1 MKTIIFYLFLL
12 MPFIAIGQASTY
24 TISGTSLTTCASAT
38 STGTGTPCGLNYDA
52 GNIKFASDPTILN
65 TTLTVVINKC
75 SGANT
80 TGSVYLKMS
89 SSSAINDIVC
99 GTELNSA
106 SNRTIGTAT
115 NTSLSADL
123 SSQFTSGTRYFT
135 VVFINSSNVRSYTKT
150 FSVTATPPTCTL
162 PAPSIG
168 SASNIST
175 SGFRA
180 NWNAVSGAYSY
191 TVNMTT
197 IGGSYPGTQVTVSN
211 TNYDFFGLS
220 SNTQYKYQ
228 VRANCSNGLSGPFG
242 GTLDYPTTLSLTCTV
257 PSGLSTSNI
266 TETGY
271 TATWAAVAGAS
282 SYSLES
288 VLNSNS
294 YTGNLITTSSNSYT
308 FSNIPNGTYK
318 FQVRANCSNG
328 VSSVMSGSLTGIQ
341 LPPPLAIPSLT
352 SPINSQTTSS
362 TSVTLQ
368 WSKNGNSTGVD
379 YQLRLRNVTD
389 NIVVYDYTSLNDVSS
404 TTVSLQNG
412 KEYSWVIRARK
423 TGNSDKESAPATFF
437 TPAATCSLTL
447 PAANT
452 GTSSNFSSTGFAAS
466 WPAVSGATEYQINV
480 TTFNN
485 TTYSAPLSFTG
496 STTTNSINVT
506 GLSPATQYRYQI
518 RAKCANGVW
527 TVWSPTLDTPTTPSS
542 PPDFTVSAVSL
553 SSQSVQRGN
562 NVQVNY
568 TINNLGGTTSANIRT
583 RFFLSTNT
591 TYSADDTEL
600 NFPSDITNGL
610 GAGASL
616 PSNTQVNIPTSATAG
631 SKYVIV
637 FVDGN
642 SQITESN
649 ENNNTSFAFITITDP
664 LPPDLQVSNLSL
676 NPASVQK
683 GGTFTLNYT
692 FSNPGGAAGAFDV
705 RFYLSSNSSYDA
717 NDTQLDIFSVSSYA
731 GGGNTQNLSRS
742 LTIPSTANAGG
753 NYILVVADLNDQI
766 AESNESNNRS
776 FVFITVT
783 DAPFVNVS
791 SPAANSTYQTGATLP
806 ITYAFTGYTGNV
818 SIEITAGTNGTV
830 GILPAIADNEPNT
843 GSKSWLIPTTFAPG
857 QYRIKVY
864 NTGAGTG
871 GNPTIVNYSGVF
883 NIGTG
888 STCPTC
894 PNFNLTL
901 SSFPLTGQEG
911 LCAAQYLCN
920 SKIIQP
926 NQPNPTNLILRE
938 DVAKIALL
946 SGLTDGDI
954 ITVSGGGGSFPADFF
969 PTTFTD
975 LFQGT
980 TAQYHRYAK
989 ILSYFQGT
997 DATTPTTPFDRY
1009 KPFPNNDVVRPY
1021 FNPTDNISRIDLLK
1035 VYLETWNIDETSNGN
1050 QPLYFNDIS
1059 GLTPDQSNYLKK
1071 AVQLGLV
1078 QNGTAANLIAFRP
1091 YDING
1096 VSGTATREEAFLILY
1111 RLRALANQTKPD
1123 FTLNSNYYQPA
1134 NQSIGN
1140 LSIYKGL
1147 TQGNFSHH
1155 TSTDFGINDIGFS
1168 LNFAHSY
1175 QSFMT
1180 LLPDE
1185 WKVVQPLGYGWTH
1198 PYNVYM
1204 FTTVQINDASGAVAG
1219 KPLLVL
1225 AWGDGTFDVYDNT
1238 NVNSPT
1244 PITIGTNYNILTRVN
1259 STSYTIKTKSQHV
1272 YTFNQQG
1279 SEAGLYRLTNI
1290 KDRYNNT
1297 LSIVYKAGT
1306 VVPFSPVSQVIDYVQ
1321 APSGRRIN
1329 FTYDTQNRITNVNF
1343 PGSST
1348 NTRNLTFAYT
1358 NKNLTS
1364 FKDAKGQSTGKTTTY
1379 TYGTGTEIYLLKQI
1393 AFPRGNKIENV
1404 YDPNSRLQWTQARDA
1419 DNNITAKTQIDDP
1432 GQYDNTGSFKSKW
1445 TQNCSC
1451 PNSQSEAKYD
1461 KNGITTE
1468 FQNKVIKVLSPASA
1482 NHPSMPSAVTYSTLN
1497 GSNPQTYTPTYDS
1510 NGNVLSISRP
1520 DGKSETFTYDAYHNR
1535 RTHTDAKNITTTY
1548 NWSSDGKFL
1557 NSIVRPID
1565 NGSNLTQSF
1574 SYQTNGLMSSST
1586 NNENIVTNFGYDARG
1601 NMNSIQIP
1609 VLGISSS
1616 AVYDFASRMT
1626 SNTNAR
1632 GKTTTYLFDDND
1644 NLTRETDP
1652 LSRQTNYG
1660 YDDNDNL
1667 TTITNAKNE
1676 VTTLGYD
1683 GFDRL
1688 ISETFGGKTKTYV
1701 YDNGQNRLTE
1711 FRKAG
1716 YANNNAK
1723 RFSYTYDANNRL
1735 YGNGYITEIG
1745 YDPLNRM
1752 SSIKGGT
1759 QATHQLSNFSYDAL
1773 NRLTGYTDAW
1783 NNTVGYG
1790 YDDNGNETRIDYP
1803 NGNKLYKTYDNLN
1816 RLKTVSWNTI
1826 LVATYNYV
1834 GSRLDNVVYGNNVK
1848 TQYSYDN
1855 AGRPTGISTKTNNGT
1870 GGTIYAATFTLDN
1883 LGNHTEEN
1891 ETQPFATLP
1900 VPTAGTTSS
1909 TFTNNKINNL
1919 GSTNFTHDD
1928 DGNITAKGSS
1938 TYGYDL
1944 EDNLISYTGSG
1955 LTMTALYDA
1964 FGNRRSVTRNGTETR
1979 YVLDINGLATV
1990 LAETNGSN
1998 TVQNYYLHG
2007 LGLVARVKADGT
2019 LHYYHGDFR
2028 GSTIALTNTSQT
2040 ITHKYQYDEFGNL
2053 TNSQEADPNPFRYVG
2068 TYGIMHESPDLTY
2081 MRARYYDPTTGRFNS
2096 EDPIWSTNLYP
2107 YAGNN
2112 GVINI
2117 DINGQSINNISEL
2130 INWTAQS
2137 WWNSKHV
2144 SKQLIDMGVEG
2155 YKLIQSNPRVAL
2167 ALLYGEYYKRLVE
2180 LSVYGFNARYA
2191 SHVRYIEQTLV
2202 PLIRYTS
2209 RLIGLSVTVTAA
2221 KFGIAAG
2228 AAIII
2233 LFPGQ
2238 AR

>member
-1 MKTIIFYLFLL
+1 MKKVIFSTLILFLSL
-12 MPFIAIGQASTY
+12 WSYGQYSMSPSSGISTCPSSNLSCISGTYIGGGTINITL
-24 TISGTSLTTCASAT
+24 TISG
-38 STGTGTPCGLNYDA
+38 N
-52 GNIKFASDPTILN
+52 
-65 TTLTVVINKC
+65 
-75 SGANT
+75 
-80 TGSVYLKMS
+80 TGSFTLKKCNNTSFSTAGTFYLKESDACGAILTS
-89 SSSAINDIVC
+89 S
-99 GTELNSA
+99 
-106 SNRTIGTAT
+106 
-115 NTSLSADL
+115 
-123 SSQFTSGTRYFT
+123 
-135 VVFINSSNVRSYTKT
+135 
-150 FSVTATPPTCTL
+150 SVTAGNTSKLLTFSL
-162 PAPSIG
+162 IG
-168 SASNIST
+168 NTST
-175 SGFRA
+175 STYVGVYVTTVNGIENKYYTGPITITRSCNIPSNLSVTNITETSFTGS
-180 NWNAVSGAYSY
+180 WGSVSGASQYRNEAILQNSGYLANYNNTTSTSYSF
-191 TVNMTT
+191 TGLNN
-197 IGGSYPGTQVTVSN
+197 GGVYKFQV
-211 TNYDFFGLS
+211 G
-220 SNTQYKYQ
+220 
-228 VRANCSNGLSGPFG
+228 ANCSNGLEGQMS
-242 GTLDYPTTLSLTCTV
+242 
-257 PSGLSTSNI
+257 
-266 TETGY
+266 
-271 TATWAAVAGAS
+271 S
-282 SYSLES
+282 SYQ
-288 VLNSNS
+288 N
-294 YTGNLITTSSNSYT
+294 
-308 FSNIPNGTYK
+308 
-318 FQVRANCSNG
+318 
-328 VSSVMSGSLTGIQ
+328 IQ
-341 LPPPLAIPSLT
+341 LTAPLNVPLLT
-352 SPINSQTTSS
+352 SPTSGQTTAG

-368 WSKNGNSTGVD
+368 WSKNGNPTGVD

-423 TGNSDKESAPATFF
+423 TGNIDKESAPATFF
-437 TPAATCSLTL
+437 TPAATCTLTL
-447 PAANT
+447 PATNT
-452 GTSSNFSSTGFAAS
+452 GTTSNFSSTGFTAS

-480 TTFNN
+480 AIFSN
-485 TTYSAPLSFTG
+485 TTYSIPLSFTG

-506 GLSPATQYRYQI
+506 GLSPSTQYRYQI

-527 TVWSPTLDTPTTPSS
+527 TVWSPTLDTPTTPAS

-562 NVQVNY
+562 NVTVNY
-568 TINNLGGTTSANIRT
+568 TVNNIGGATSANIRT

-664 LPPDLQVSNLSL
+664 TPPDLQVSNLSP
-676 NPASVQK
+676 NPTSVQK

-705 RFYLSSNSSYDA
+705 RFYLSANSSYDA

-783 DAPFVNVS
+783 DAPSVIVS
-791 SPAANSTYQTGATLP
+791 SPVANSTYQTGASLP
-806 ITYAFTGYTGNV
+806 IAWAFSGYTGNV
-818 SIEITAGTNGTV
+818 SIELTQGATGTAMYRV
-830 GILPAIADNEPNT
+830 IAD
-843 GSKSWLIPTTFAPG
+843 PTTNDGSESWIIPNDIPAG
-857 QYRIKVY
+857 QYRVKVY

-894 PNFNLTL
+894 PNFNLTV

-911 LCAAQYLCN
+911 FCAAQYLCN

-946 SGLTDGDI
+946 SGLADGDI

-997 DATTPTTPFDRY
+997 DATTPFDRY
-1009 KPFPNNDVVRPY
+1009 KPFPNNDVIRPY

-1035 VYLETWNIDETSNGN
+1035 VYLEAWNIDETSNGN
-1050 QPLYFNDIS
+1050 PTPYFNDPDFS
-1059 GLTPDQSNYLKK
+1059 SLTTQQLNYVKK
-1071 AVQLGLV
+1071 AIQLGLIV
-1078 QNGTAANLIAFRP
+1078 NGTAGASIAFRP
-1091 YDING
+1091 NAY
-1096 VSGTATREEAFLILY
+1096 ATREEAFLILY
-1111 RLRALANQTKPD
+1111 RLRALASQTMPD

-1180 LLPDE
+1180 MLPDE
-1185 WKVVQPLGYGWTH
+1185 FKLVQPLGYGWTH

-1204 FTTVQINDASGAVAG
+1204 FNTVQINDANGAVAA

-1225 AWGDGTFDVYDNT
+1225 AWGDGTMDVYDNS

-1244 PITIGTNYNILTRVN
+1244 PISLGTNYNILTRVS
-1259 STSYTIKTKSQHV
+1259 STSYTIKTKSQHI

-1279 SEAGLYRLTNI
+1279 TEAGLYRLTNI
-1290 KDRYNNT
+1290 NDRYNNS
-1297 LSIVYKAGT
+1297 LSIVYKTGAT
-1306 VVPFSPVSQVIDYVQ
+1306 VAWTSAKMVIDYVQ

-1343 PGSST
+1343 PGSSS

-1419 DNNITAKTQIDDP
+1419 NNNITAKTDLTGGFGNFNSD
-1432 GQYDNTGSFKSKW
+1432 GSFTNNW

-1451 PNSQSEAKYD
+1451 PNAQSSAKYD

-1482 NHPSMPSAVTYSTLN
+1482 NHPSMPSAVTYSSLN

-1520 DGKSETFTYDAYHNR
+1520 DGKSESFTYDTYHNR
-1535 RTHTDAKNITTTY
+1535 RTHTDAKSITTTY

-1557 NSIVRPID
+1557 NSIVRPIGD
-1565 NGSNLTQSF
+1565 GNNLTQSF
-1574 SYQTNGLMSSST
+1574 GYQTNGLMSSST
-1586 NNENIVTNFGYDARG
+1586 NNENIVTNFGYDTRG

-1616 AVYDFASRMT
+1616 AIYDFASRMT

-1632 GKTTTYLFDDND
+1632 GKTTTYIFDDND

-1667 TTITNAKNE
+1667 LTITNAKNE

-1688 ISETFGGKTKTYV
+1688 ISETFGGKTKTYI
-1701 YDNGQNRLTE
+1701 YDNSQNRLVE

-1723 RFSYTYDANNRL
+1723 RFTYTYDTNNRL
-1735 YGNGYITEIG
+1735 YGNGYITEIL

-1759 QATHQLSNFSYDAL
+1759 QTTHQLSNFSYDAL

-1816 RLKTVSWNTI
+1816 RLKTLTWNST

-1870 GGTIYAATFTLDN
+1870 GSTIYAATFTLDN

-1938 TYGYDL
+1938 SYGYDL
-1944 EDNLISYTGSG
+1944 EDNLTSYTGSG

-1979 YVLDINGLATV
+1979 YVLDINGLASI

-1998 TVQNYYLHG
+1998 TMQNYYLHG

-2028 GSTIALTNTSQT
+2028 GSTIALTNAGQA

-2068 TYGIMHESPDLTY
+2068 AYGIMNESPDLTY

-2112 GVINI
+2112 PVMNVDVNGEFLLSAMIAGGFAIYGGGVLLIEW
-2117 DINGQSINNISEL
+2117 GEALYYQSVFTFTSDPIKRQVYEQAYNQAAFEASISS
-2130 INWTAQS
+2130 IFAGIADKFPVIKNVAKTG
-2137 WWNSKHV
+2137 V
-2144 SKQLIDMGVEG
+2144 TQLIGKTGVLRIQDMRTVIGRGIKEVAGSIVEDNVYNEIANTITSQYPSASTPKNNVKNNNYHKGNYGVRNQEVCVP
-2155 YKLIQSNPRVAL
+2155 SATNPFGTCYTNPFGSSPKVWSGRV
-2167 ALLYGEYYKRLVE
+2167 
-2180 LSVYGFNARYA
+2180 S
-2191 SHVRYIEQTLV
+2191 
-2202 PLIRYTS
+2202 
-2209 RLIGLSVTVTAA
+2209 
-2221 KFGIAAG
+2221 
-2228 AAIII
+2228 
-2233 LFPGQ
+2233 LF
-2238 AR
+2238 RN

>member
-1 MKTIIFYLFLL
+1 MKKVIFSTLILFLSL
-12 MPFIAIGQASTY
+12 WSYGQYSMSPSSGISTCPSSNLSCISGTYIGGGTINITL
-24 TISGTSLTTCASAT
+24 TISG
-38 STGTGTPCGLNYDA
+38 N
-52 GNIKFASDPTILN
+52 
-65 TTLTVVINKC
+65 
-75 SGANT
+75 
-80 TGSVYLKMS
+80 TGSFTLKKCNNTSFSTAGTFYLKESDACGAILTS
-89 SSSAINDIVC
+89 S
-99 GTELNSA
+99 
-106 SNRTIGTAT
+106 
-115 NTSLSADL
+115 
-123 SSQFTSGTRYFT
+123 
-135 VVFINSSNVRSYTKT
+135 
-150 FSVTATPPTCTL
+150 SVTAGNTSKLLTFSL
-162 PAPSIG
+162 IG
-168 SASNIST
+168 NTST
-175 SGFRA
+175 STYVGVYVTTVNGIENKYYTGPITITRSCNIPSNLSVTNITETSFTGS
-180 NWNAVSGAYSY
+180 WGSVSGASQYRNEAILQNSGYLANYNNTTSTSYSF
-191 TVNMTT
+191 TGLNN
-197 IGGSYPGTQVTVSN
+197 GGVYKFQV
-211 TNYDFFGLS
+211 G
-220 SNTQYKYQ
+220 
-228 VRANCSNGLSGPFG
+228 ANCSNGLEGQMS
-242 GTLDYPTTLSLTCTV
+242 
-257 PSGLSTSNI
+257 
-266 TETGY
+266 
-271 TATWAAVAGAS
+271 S
-282 SYSLES
+282 SYQ
-288 VLNSNS
+288 N
-294 YTGNLITTSSNSYT
+294 
-308 FSNIPNGTYK
+308 
-318 FQVRANCSNG
+318 
-328 VSSVMSGSLTGIQ
+328 IQ
-341 LPPPLAIPSLT
+341 LTAPLNVPLLT
-352 SPINSQTTSS
+352 SPTSGQTTAG

-368 WSKNGNSTGVD
+368 WSKNGNPTGVD

-423 TGNSDKESAPATFF
+423 TGNIDKESAPATFF
-437 TPAATCSLTL
+437 TPAATCTLTL
-447 PAANT
+447 PATNT
-452 GTSSNFSSTGFAAS
+452 GTTSNFSSTGFTAS

-480 TTFNN
+480 ATFSN

-496 STTTNSINVT
+496 STTTNSINLT

-527 TVWSPTLDTPTTPSS
+527 TLWSPTLATPTTSGPITPSTVSGLTWHCNKVINWSSIAGTGNVTIELWDTNSGLLNGVIASNIPNTGSYTWVVGKQINNAGNVVDIENFDFTRTYYLKFYPHNTTGQGTPSNGFTIPQPDVSVTS
-542 PPDFTVSAVSL
+542 PPAN
-553 SSQSVQRGN
+553 SSYTAGQTITMNYVTQNLCGPMMVELTNAAGTPIQVMPNGTNIN
-562 NVQVNY
+562 NVSPY
-568 TINNLGGTTSANIRT
+568 TYTVTATFPPAGTYKLKI
-583 RFFLSTNT
+583 
-591 TYSADDTEL
+591 Y
-600 NFPSDITNGL
+600 PS
-610 GAGASL
+610 
-616 PSNTQVNIPTSATAG
+616 
-631 SKYVIV
+631 
-637 FVDGN
+637 
-642 SQITESN
+642 
-649 ENNNTSFAFITITDP
+649 
-664 LPPDLQVSNLSL
+664 VS
-676 NPASVQK
+676 
-683 GGTFTLNYT
+683 
-692 FSNPGGAAGAFDV
+692 GGAAPDFG
-705 RFYLSSNSSYDA
+705 
-717 NDTQLDIFSVSSYA
+717 
-731 GGGNTQNLSRS
+731 
-742 LTIPSTANAGG
+742 LTETFTILGPS
-753 NYILVVADLNDQI
+753 
-766 AESNESNNRS
+766 
-776 FVFITVT
+776 
-783 DAPFVNVS
+783 VNVT
-791 SPAANSTYQTGATLP
+791 SPAANSTYQTSASLP
-806 ITYAFTGYTGNV
+806 IAWAFSGYTGNV
-818 SIEITAGTNGTV
+818 SIELTQGATGTAMYRV
-830 GILPAIADNEPNT
+830 IAD
-843 GSKSWLIPTTFAPG
+843 PTTNDGSENWTIPNDIPPG
-857 QYRIKVY
+857 QYRVKVY

-894 PNFNLTL
+894 PNFNLTV

-911 LCAAQYLCN
+911 FCAAQYLCN

-946 SGLTDGDI
+946 SGLTDSDI

-980 TAQYHRYAK
+980 TGSYHRYAK
-989 ILSYFQGT
+989 ILSYFQGS
-997 DATTPTTPFDRY
+997 DQTTPFDRY
-1009 KPFPNNDVVRPY
+1009 KPFPNNDVIRPF
-1021 FNPTDNISRIDLLK
+1021 FNPADPISRIDLIK
-1035 VYLETWNIDETSNGN
+1035 VYLETWNINETTHGN
-1050 QPLYFNDIS
+1050 PTLYFSNIS
-1059 GLTPDQSNYLKK
+1059 GLTSAQLDYLKK

-1078 QNGTAANLIAFRP
+1078 VNGTNGNNIDFRP
-1091 YDING
+1091 NDN
-1096 VSGTATREEAFLILY
+1096 ATREEAFLILY
-1111 RLRALANQTKPD
+1111 RLRALANPTKPD

-1155 TSTDFGINDIGFS
+1155 TSTDFGINDISFS

-1180 LLPDE
+1180 MLPDE
-1185 WKVVQPLGYGWTH
+1185 FKLVQPLGYGWTH

-1204 FTTVQINDASGAVAG
+1204 FTTVQINDANGVVAA
-1219 KPLLVL
+1219 KPLLIL
-1225 AWGDGTFDVYDNT
+1225 AWGDGTMDVYDNT

-1244 PITIGTNYNILTRVN
+1244 PISLGTNYNILTRVS

-1279 SEAGLYRLTNI
+1279 TEAGLYRLTNI

-1297 LSIVYKAGT
+1297 LTIAYKAGASM
-1306 VVPFSPVSQVIDYVQ
+1306 PPVSQVIDYVQ
-1321 APSGRRIN
+1321 APSGRSIN
-1329 FTYDTQNRITNVNF
+1329 FTYDSQNRVTNVNF
-1343 PGSST
+1343 PGSSS

-1358 NKNLTS
+1358 GKNLTS

-1419 DNNITAKTQIDDP
+1419 NNNITAKTEIYDP
-1432 GQYDNTGSFKSKW
+1432 GQYDNTGSFRSKW

-1468 FQNKVIKVLSPASA
+1468 FQNKVTKVLSPASA
-1482 NHPSMPSAVTYSTLN
+1482 NHPSMPSSVTYTALN
-1497 GSNPQTYTPTYDS
+1497 GSSPQTYTPTYDS

-1520 DGKSETFTYDAYHNR
+1520 DGKSESFTYDTYHNR
-1535 RTHTDAKNITTTY
+1535 TTHTDAKGITTTY
-1548 NWSSDGKFL
+1548 NWSADGKFL
-1557 NSIVRPID
+1557 NSIARPID
-1565 NGSNLTQSF
+1565 DGSNLTQSF
-1574 SYQTNGLMSSST
+1574 VYQTNGLMSSST

-1652 LSRQTNYG
+1652 LNRQTNYG

-1667 TTITNAKNE
+1667 TSITNAKNE
-1676 VTTLGYD
+1676 VTTLVYD

-1701 YDNGQNRLTE
+1701 YDNSQNRLVE

-1723 RFSYTYDANNRL
+1723 RFTYTYDANNRL
-1735 YGNGYITEIG
+1735 YGNGYITEIL

-1759 QATHQLSNFSYDAL
+1759 QATHQLSNFGYDAL

-1816 RLKTVSWNTI
+1816 RLKTLTWNST

-1848 TQYSYDN
+1848 TQYTYDN

-1870 GGTIYAATFTLDN
+1870 GSTIYAANFVLDN

-1919 GSTNFTHDD
+1919 GSTSFTHDD

-1944 EDNLISYTGSG
+1944 EDNLTNYTGSG

-1990 LAETNGSN
+1990 LAETNSSN

-2019 LHYYHGDFR
+2019 TIQYYHGDFR
-2028 GSTIALTNTSQT
+2028 GSTIALTNASQT

-2068 TYGIMHESPDLTY
+2068 AYGIMHESPDLTY

-2096 EDPIWSTNLYP
+2096 EDPIWSTNLYS

-2112 GVINI
+2112 PINKIDPSGNVFIDPTFQYEMDKVIKSIEEAANEGIQKVSDFDCNALITLMEGRLQYSFGKNLLRNWWNGKSETEISGAAFEYIVNVAENI
-2117 DINGQSINNISEL
+2117 VPYDAKTRGNIVTIKGKQYDAKWVPFYKYDLKLDEALGSATIYYDINTNKAVGF
-2130 INWTAQS
+2130 
-2137 WWNSKHV
+2137 K
-2144 SKQLIDMGVEG
+2144 DG
-2155 YKLIQSNPRVAL
+2155 YDFNPQPWGNRPF
-2167 ALLYGEYYKRLVE
+2167 YGEVKTRLV
-2180 LSVYGFNARYA
+2180 N
-2191 SHVRYIEQTLV
+2191 
-2202 PLIRYTS
+2202 
-2209 RLIGLSVTVTAA
+2209 
-2221 KFGIAAG
+2221 AAG
-2228 AAIII
+2228 TYCGKNKTMNIYY
-2233 LFPGQ
+2233 GVH
-2238 AR
+2238 

>member
-1 MKTIIFYLFLL
+1 MKKVIFSTLILFLSL
-12 MPFIAIGQASTY
+12 WSYGQYSMSPSSGISTCPSSNLSCISGTYIGGGTINITL
-24 TISGTSLTTCASAT
+24 TISG
-38 STGTGTPCGLNYDA
+38 N
-52 GNIKFASDPTILN
+52 
-65 TTLTVVINKC
+65 
-75 SGANT
+75 
-80 TGSVYLKMS
+80 TGSFTLKKCNNTSFSTAGTFYLKESDACGAILTS
-89 SSSAINDIVC
+89 S
-99 GTELNSA
+99 
-106 SNRTIGTAT
+106 
-115 NTSLSADL
+115 
-123 SSQFTSGTRYFT
+123 
-135 VVFINSSNVRSYTKT
+135 
-150 FSVTATPPTCTL
+150 SVTAGNTSKLLTFSL
-162 PAPSIG
+162 IG
-168 SASNIST
+168 NTST
-175 SGFRA
+175 STYVGVYVTTVNGIENKYYTGPITITRSCNIPSNLSVTNITETSFTGS
-180 NWNAVSGAYSY
+180 WGSVSGASQYRNEAILQNSSYLANYNNTTSTSYSF
-191 TVNMTT
+191 TGLNN
-197 IGGSYPGTQVTVSN
+197 GGVYKFQV
-211 TNYDFFGLS
+211 G
-220 SNTQYKYQ
+220 
-228 VRANCSNGLSGPFG
+228 ANCSNGLE
-242 GTLDYPTTLSLTCTV
+242 
-257 PSGLSTSNI
+257 GLMS
-266 TETGY
+266 
-271 TATWAAVAGAS
+271 S
-282 SYSLES
+282 SYQ
-288 VLNSNS
+288 N
-294 YTGNLITTSSNSYT
+294 
-308 FSNIPNGTYK
+308 
-318 FQVRANCSNG
+318 
-328 VSSVMSGSLTGIQ
+328 IQ
-341 LPPPLAIPSLT
+341 LTAPLNAPLLT
-352 SPINSQTTSS
+352 SPTGGQTSAS

-368 WSKNGNSTGVD
+368 WSKSGNPTGTN
-379 YQLRLRNVTD
+379 YQLRLFNVTD
-389 NIVVYDYTSLNDVSS
+389 NVAVYDYTNEGDVSS
-404 TTVSLQNG
+404 KAVNLLNG
-412 KEYSWVIRARK
+412 KEYRWVIRA
-423 TGNSDKESAPATFF
+423 TNSKNIDKESAPATFF

-447 PAANT
+447 PATNT
-452 GTSSNFSSTGFAAS
+452 GTTSNFSSTGFTAS

-480 TTFNN
+480 ATFPN

-518 RAKCANGVW
+518 RAKCTNGVW
-527 TVWSPTLDTPTTPSS
+527 TLWSPTLATPTTNGPITPSTVSGLTWHCNKVINWSSIAGTGNVTIELWDTNSGLLNGVIASNIPNTGSYTWVVGKQINNAGNVVDIENFDFTRTYYLKFYPHNTTGQGTSSNGFTIPQPDVSVTS
-542 PPDFTVSAVSL
+542 PPAN
-553 SSQSVQRGN
+553 SSYTAGQTITMNYVTQNLCGPMMVELTNAAGTPIQVMPNGTNIN
-562 NVQVNY
+562 NVSPY
-568 TINNLGGTTSANIRT
+568 TYTVTNSFPPAGTYKLKI
-583 RFFLSTNT
+583 
-591 TYSADDTEL
+591 Y
-600 NFPSDITNGL
+600 PS
-610 GAGASL
+610 
-616 PSNTQVNIPTSATAG
+616 
-631 SKYVIV
+631 
-637 FVDGN
+637 
-642 SQITESN
+642 
-649 ENNNTSFAFITITDP
+649 
-664 LPPDLQVSNLSL
+664 VS
-676 NPASVQK
+676 
-683 GGTFTLNYT
+683 
-692 FSNPGGAAGAFDV
+692 GGAAPDFG
-705 RFYLSSNSSYDA
+705 
-717 NDTQLDIFSVSSYA
+717 
-731 GGGNTQNLSRS
+731 
-742 LTIPSTANAGG
+742 LTETFTILGPS
-753 NYILVVADLNDQI
+753 
-766 AESNESNNRS
+766 
-776 FVFITVT
+776 
-783 DAPFVNVS
+783 VNVT
-791 SPAANSTYQTGATLP
+791 SPTANSTYQTGASLP
-806 ITYAFTGYTGNV
+806 IAWAFSGYTGNV
-818 SIEITAGTNGTV
+818 SIELTQGTSGTAMYRV
-830 GILPAIADNEPNT
+830 IAD
-843 GSKSWLIPTTFAPG
+843 PTTNDGSENWTIPNDIPAG
-857 QYRIKVY
+857 SYRVKVY

-894 PNFNLTL
+894 PNFNLTV

-946 SGLTDGDI
+946 SGLADSDI

-980 TAQYHRYAK
+980 TGSYHRYAK

-997 DATTPTTPFDRY
+997 DQTTPFDRY

-1021 FNPTDNISRIDLLK
+1021 FNPTDPISRIDLLK
-1035 VYLETWNIDETSNGN
+1035 VYLETWNINETTHGN
-1050 QPLYFNDIS
+1050 PTLYFSNIS
-1059 GLTPDQSNYLKK
+1059 GLTSAQLDYLKK

-1078 QNGTAANLIAFRP
+1078 VNGTNGNNIDFRP
-1091 YDING
+1091 NDN
-1096 VSGTATREEAFLILY
+1096 ATREEAFLILY
-1111 RLRALANQTKPD
+1111 RLRALANPTKPD

-1180 LLPDE
+1180 MLPDE
-1185 WKVVQPLGYGWTH
+1185 FKLVQPLGYGWTH
-1198 PYNVYM
+1198 PYNVYL
-1204 FTTVQINDASGAVAG
+1204 FTTVQINDANGAVAA
-1219 KPLLVL
+1219 KPLLIL
-1225 AWGDGTFDVYDNT
+1225 AWGDGTMDVYDNT

-1244 PITIGTNYNILTRVN
+1244 PISLGTNYNILTRVS

-1279 SEAGLYRLTNI
+1279 TEAGLYRLTNI

-1297 LSIVYKAGT
+1297 LTIAYKAGASM
-1306 VVPFSPVSQVIDYVQ
+1306 PPVSQVIDYVQ

-1329 FTYDTQNRITNVNF
+1329 FTYDSQNRVTNVNF

-1358 NKNLTS
+1358 GKNLTS

-1379 TYGTGTEIYLLKQI
+1379 SYGTGTEIYLLKQI

-1419 DNNITAKTQIDDP
+1419 NNNITAKTEIYDP
-1432 GQYDNTGSFKSKW
+1432 GQYDNTGSFRSKW

-1468 FQNKVIKVLSPASA
+1468 FQNKVTKVLSPASA
-1482 NHPSMPSAVTYSTLN
+1482 NHPSMPSSVTYSALN
-1497 GSNPQTYTPTYDS
+1497 GSSPQTYTPTYDS

-1520 DGKSETFTYDAYHNR
+1520 DGKSENFTYDTYHNR
-1535 RTHTDAKNITTTY
+1535 TTHTDAKGITTTY
-1548 NWSSDGKFL
+1548 NWSADGKFL
-1557 NSIVRPID
+1557 NSIVRPIG

-1574 SYQTNGLMSSST
+1574 VYQTNGLMSSST

-1609 VLGISSS
+1609 VLDISSS

-1632 GKTTTYLFDDND
+1632 SKTTTYVFDDND

-1652 LSRQTNYG
+1652 SGRQTNYG

-1667 TTITNAKNE
+1667 LTITNAKNE

-1688 ISETFGGKTKTYV
+1688 ISETFGGKTKTYI
-1701 YDNGQNRLTE
+1701 YDNSQNRLTE

-1735 YGNGYITEIG
+1735 QGNGYIAEIL

-1816 RLKTVSWNTI
+1816 RLKTLTWNST

-1870 GGTIYAATFTLDN
+1870 GSTIYAATFTLDN

-1900 VPTAGTTSS
+1900 VPTAGTTNY
-1909 TFTNNKINNL
+1909 TIGTANRLTNDGFTT
-1919 GSTNFTHDD
+1919 GSTGTSGNSYGYDD
-1928 DGNITAKGSS
+1928 DGNVTSKSRGFGNGS
-1938 TYGYDL
+1938 TYSYDL
-1944 EDNLISYTGSG
+1944 EDNLVGYTRNMLDNNNQS
-1955 LTMTALYDA
+1955 TTFTFSALYDA

-1979 YVLDINGLATV
+1979 YVLDINGLATI
-1990 LAETNGSN
+1990 LAETNSSN

-2028 GSTIALTNTSQT
+2028 GSTIAMTNASQI

-2068 TYGIMHESPDLTY
+2068 AYGIMQESPDLTY

-2107 YAGNN
+2107 YAANN
-2112 GVINI
+2112 PLNSI
-2117 DINGQSINNISEL
+2117 DINGASACKIGVYLGAWFTENSLSEDEKSL
-2130 INWTAQS
+2130 ICGTKKPIRTA
-2137 WWNSKHV
+2137 KI
-2144 SKQLIDMGVEG
+2144 L
-2155 YKLIQSNPRVAL
+2155 QSNVATVDSYSWRIYENNGL
-2167 ALLYGEYYKRLVE
+2167 GTDAGNAFRHGYFTAL
-2180 LSVYGFNARYA
+2180 NAYHFGYA
-2191 SHVRYIEQTLV
+2191 
-2202 PLIRYTS
+2202 
-2209 RLIGLSVTVTAA
+2209 
-2221 KFGIAAG
+2221 FG
-2228 AAIII
+2228 AAFGDAHENWIGNPALDKQMDTFNNNVGLAVYLETVAERNEMKDEKYLYSMERHLAINMKKAVADGRMKIIVVSYDGPRI
-2233 LFPGQ
+2233 IKTLMWSNLTPITK
-2238 AR
+2238 